1 MPNTSPKT
9 NINVSDT
16 MVWWLNQ
23 YSVRLAFRRSRVQR
37 PASHHW
43 AV

>member
-16 MVWWLNQ
+16 MVW
-23 YSVRLAFRRSRVQR
+23 
-37 PASHHW
+37 
-43 AV
+43 